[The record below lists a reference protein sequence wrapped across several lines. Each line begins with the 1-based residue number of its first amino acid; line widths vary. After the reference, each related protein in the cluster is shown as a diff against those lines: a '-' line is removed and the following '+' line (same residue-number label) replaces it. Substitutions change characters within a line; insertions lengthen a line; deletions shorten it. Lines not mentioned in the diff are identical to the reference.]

1 MVSLVS
7 RVGENL
13 EVARCVVID
22 QERDLQRPLKT
33 PDRETTLSSRP
44 RQALRARIVR
54 MLDVVIY
61 ASE

>member
-54 MLDVVIY
+54 MLNVVIY